1 MKRLAIGLFLLA
13 GSLVTFNSYAQVT
26 VHAGIGI
33 GIPVPPPPV
42 VVYERPYYPPQPVY
56 RDYRMAPR
64 VVVVDRGYRRGN
76 DRWDDCDRYDRH
88 NKHYK
93 NNGKGKGHDKG
104 RYDNT
109 RYDNRDYGRGY

>member
-1 MKRLAIGLFLLA
+1 MKRLAIGIFLLA
-13 GSLVTFNSYAQVT
+13 GSLVTFNSYSQVT

-33 GIPVPPPPV
+33 GIPVPPPV